1 MEKIT
6 EFKCLADLLKRFPNE
21 QTCIEYIAELRWNGN
36 PVCPHGNHKKA
47 HKFKSGKLFK
57 CAKCRKQFTVK
68 VGTIFEDSTL
78 PLQKWFMAI
87 YFATAHKKGISSLQ
101 LSRDLGVTQKTA
113 WFMMHRI
120 REIFKPDTKK
130 LCGTIEADETYV
142 GGKEKNKHANKR
154 VNKSQ
159 GRSIKEKTPVFGL
172 LQRNG
177 KIISKPVKN
186 TGKKELQ
193 GIINE
198 TVRKG
203 SKIFTDEH
211 VGYDGLNTNF
221 NHRKVF
227 HSLGEHAVGVI
238 HTNSIEGF
246 WSLLKRG
253 IIGIYHQVS
262 EKHLHRYCNEFNYR
276 YNSKNDNDVDRFAL
290 TISKVNGRLMYK
302 DLISA

>member
-1 MEKIT
+1 MKNLV
-6 EFKCLADLLKRFPNE
+6 EFKSLADLHKRFPDE
-21 QTCIEYIAELRWNGN
+21 QSCRDYIEQLRWNGT
-36 PVCPHGNHKKA
+36 PECPHCA
-47 HKFKSGKLFK
+47 HSKVYKYQNGRLYK

-113 WFMMHRI
+113 WFVMHRI
-120 REIFKPDTKK
+120 REIFKPDSKK
-130 LCGTIEADETYV
+130 LSGTIEADETFV
-142 GGKEKNKHANKR
+142 GGKEKNKHWDKR
-154 VNKSQ
+154 TAKAG
-159 GRSIKEKTPVFGL
+159 GRSTKEKTPVFGL

-177 KIISKPVKN
+177 KIISMPVKN

-193 GIINE
+193 GIIDE

-211 VGYDGLNTNF
+211 IGYEGLNKNY
-221 NHRKVF
+221 NHRKIF
-227 HSLGEHAVGVI
+227 HSLGEHSVGVI

-276 YNSKNDNDVDRFAL
+276 YGSKGSKDTDRFAL

-302 DLISA
+302 DLING